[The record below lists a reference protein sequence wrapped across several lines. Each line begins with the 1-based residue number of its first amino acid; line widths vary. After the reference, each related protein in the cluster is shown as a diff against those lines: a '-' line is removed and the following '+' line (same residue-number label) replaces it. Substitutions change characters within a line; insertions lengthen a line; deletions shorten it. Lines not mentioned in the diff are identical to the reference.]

1 MNTSK
6 KIRDLK
12 KVEKREKTF
21 STLAKIEGKGAK
33 KRERQESKAGLK
45 ESAKDSKWEVGVDNK
60 FSKIRAK
67 KVKDLKR
74 KLVNLKK

>member
-1 MNTSK
+1 MKDAK
-6 KIRDLK
+6 KLRDLK

-33 KRERQESKAGLK
+33 KREKAESKAGLK

-60 FSKIRAK
+60 FAKIRAK
-67 KVKDLKR
+67 KSKELKSKIIKVKK
-74 KLVNLKK
+74 